1 MSELTALFAN
11 GSRMYDIGEHLGEKF
26 LTMELIDGSPLSQ
39 ILGVEQGSPHALPVN
54 RALPIVIEICAGLHA
69 AHEIGIIHR
78 EIMLRADPSQHRSP
92 PSQDRGKSAASLGCL
107 WGWRLWGRLVARG
120 ALGVDP
126 ALQDRTQGL

>member
-1 MSELTALFAN
+1 MSRQTRLFAN

-78 EIMLRADPSQHRSP
+78 VCVPVELPSETSETK
-92 PSQDRGKSAASLGCL
+92 SRGESGGNEPGRSLGWCGGSRDIFCEL
-107 WGWRLWGRLVARG
+107 EG
-120 ALGVDP
+120 
-126 ALQDRTQGL
+126 

>member
-54 RALPIVIEICAGLHA
+54 RALPI
-69 AHEIGIIHR
+69 
-78 EIMLRADPSQHRSP
+78 D
-92 PSQDRGKSAASLGCL
+92 
-107 WGWRLWGRLVARG
+107 
-120 ALGVDP
+120 
-126 ALQDRTQGL
+126 